1 MKDDGCQQVVL
12 ETEASNHAALGL
24 YTKVNTLHLSIRSLS
39 LFPLP
44 HHIYQLVMLT
54 SRSWAS

>member
-24 YTKVNTLHLSIRSLS
+24 YTKVNTLHLSLFALFRSFLS
-39 LFPLP
+39 
-44 HHIYQLVMLT
+44 HIIST
-54 SRSWAS
+54 SS